1 MTETTTIRV
10 GTPEGAVW
18 RSERPTVRAQTDGT
32 ALVTVTLACVTLDHR
47 GLATQRHRHIDVSII
62 VDSIDAG
69 ADLVHQLTGTL

>member
-1 MTETTTIRV
+1 MTETTIIRV

-18 RSERPTVRAQTDGT
+18 RSERPTVRAQSDGT
-32 ALVTVTLACVTLDHR
+32 ALITLTLVCVTLDHR
-47 GLATQRHRHIDVSII
+47 GLATQRHRHIEVAIT